1 MDLGTVAALIIFA
14 AVVGAY
20 GTIIGAGG
28 GFLLIPGLVLL
39 FDLDGAAAVGTG
51 SVTLLVI
58 GASGAVAYDRR
69 GLVDRR
75 AAVWFASGS
84 LPVALLCGLVVA
96 SRIDRDA
103 FADLLGIL
111 LLGLAVFVVC
121 MPTQHRVHDVPPD
134 AVPRPLPLAGAF
146 VGFLS
151 GTFAVGGGLVSLPIL
166 ARIRGLEP
174 HRAAATTSAT
184 AMLGTLGGALG
195 HTLAGTVVWSR
206 AGVLTVGAVIGSTA
220 GARIAGRLSARTVLA
235 LVAVGLVG
243 AGVPLLVTR

>member
-134 AVPRPLPLAGAF
+134 AVPRPLPPAGAF

-174 HRAAATTSAT
+174 HRAAATTS
-184 AMLGTLGGALG
+184 
-195 HTLAGTVVWSR
+195 VS
-206 AGVLTVGAVIGSTA
+206 
-220 GARIAGRLSARTVLA
+220 
-235 LVAVGLVG
+235 VAVTANERGRPSAALRLGDWKTFCTALRPLQVLFILVIIIIII
-243 AGVPLLVTR
+243 ASSHATSEDRSTTR